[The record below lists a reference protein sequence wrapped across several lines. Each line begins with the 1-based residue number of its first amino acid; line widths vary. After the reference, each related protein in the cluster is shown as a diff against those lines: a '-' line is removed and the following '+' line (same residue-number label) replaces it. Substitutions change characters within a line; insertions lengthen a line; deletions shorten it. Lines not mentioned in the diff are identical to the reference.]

1 MDGGVLGIVTV
12 TVTVT
17 VDRARDL
24 SVLLAAEAAERV
36 ASYHG

>member
-1 MDGGVLGIVTV
+1 MDGGVLGI
-12 TVTVT
+12 VTVT